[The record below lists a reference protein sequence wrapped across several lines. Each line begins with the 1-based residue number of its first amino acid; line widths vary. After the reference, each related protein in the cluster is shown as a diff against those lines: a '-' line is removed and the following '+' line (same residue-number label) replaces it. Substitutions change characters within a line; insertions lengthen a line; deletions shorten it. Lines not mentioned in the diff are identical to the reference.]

1 MEELA
6 RMLVPRFV
14 CGVSRFFG
22 FVWLV
27 GVDDGL
33 SRKKCGET
41 CHSALLHSKREFTNI
56 HARVDQRAGHVSRK
70 VNKTMAVRS
79 GIKKIKPKTL
89 LFP

>member
-1 MEELA
+1 MV
-6 RMLVPRFV
+6 VPKFV
-14 CGVSRFFG
+14 CEVSRSSG

-41 CHSALLHSKREFTNI
+41 CHSALLHSKREFTNT

-79 GIKKIKPKTL
+79 GIKKIKLKTL